1 MAQKVYVWATERSSV
16 CHNLELNHPR
26 ESLQQKQKFSCAAEE
41 TKQASFA
48 SFRISEKHLQFDID
62 YLLQTTQSWTKE
74 TTDVSKEE
82 QKQSLSEK

>member
-1 MAQKVYVWATERSSV
+1 MCGQ
-16 CHNLELNHPR
+16 LNEALCVIIWSWIIPEKAYSR
-26 ESLQQKQKFSCAAEE
+26 NKFSRAAEE

-82 QKQSLSEK
+82 QKQSLSEKW

>member
-1 MAQKVYVWATERSSV
+1 M
-16 CHNLELNHPR
+16 CHNLELNQPR
-26 ESLQQKQKFSCAAEE
+26 ESLQLKQKFQCAAEE

-48 SFRISEKHLQFDID
+48 SFRISEKHLQFRID

-82 QKQSLSEK
+82 AKAKSE